1 MESKMQKILFAT
13 SEAHPLIKTGGL
25 ADVASSLPRAL
36 LKRGHDIKILLPA
49 YASVLLKA
57 KEVGVK
63 KVAELSLS
71 GQTIRLLQTRL
82 PGSRV
87 TVILVDIPQFSERE
101 GNPYCGPDGSD
112 WSDNHWRFFVFA
124 KAAETIALNQAGLDW
139 QPDIVHCNDWQTGLI
154 PALLAQA
161 EQRPATVFT
170 IHNLAYRGLFSYQVF
185 AELGLPNDY
194 WHHEKLEFYGQ
205 MSFIKG
211 GLAFADAITT
221 VSESYARE
229 IQTPEFGCG
238 LDGLLSSRT
247 SDLSGVLNGID
258 IDEWNPGSDK
268 FIVQNYNRR
277 TINHKVKNK
286 TTLQAQL
293 GLPVDKSVPMIGFI
307 GRLVEQKGV
316 DLILNQMNQLLTQNC
331 QVVILGSGFASYEQA
346 LKDIALQ
353 HPHKVSVT
361 LGYNEAFAHQIEA
374 SADLFL
380 MPSIFEPCGLNQMY
394 SLRYGTL
401 PIVNAVG
408 GLRDTVIEKSFDDIG
423 TDGNGFVFHE
433 ATAEELHLAIKRA
446 LTCYQQPEIW
456 KKMQQNAM
464 SQDFSWEQSA
474 QQYQKIY
481 EEIVSKSE
489 TRNLGL
495 GKSI

>member
-1 MESKMQKILFAT
+1 MRKILFAT

-36 LKRGHDIKILLPA
+36 LKRGHDIQILLPA
-49 YASVLLKA
+49 YPIVLLKA
-57 KEVGVK
+57 QEVGVK
-63 KVAELSLS
+63 KVSELNIV
-71 GQTIRLLQTRL
+71 GQSITLWQTRL

-101 GNPYCGPDGSD
+101 GNPYCGPDGGD

-124 KAAETIALNQAGLDW
+124 KAAEAIALNQANLDW

-154 PALLAQA
+154 PALLAQS
-161 EQRPATVFT
+161 ESKPATVFT

-185 AELGLPNDY
+185 SELGLPNDY

-221 VSESYARE
+221 VSKSYAQE

-238 LDGLLSSRT
+238 LDGLLRART
-247 SDLSGVLNGID
+247 NDLSGVLNGID
-258 IDEWNPGSDK
+258 MDEWNPGSDK
-268 FIVQNYNRR
+268 LITQNYNRR
-277 TINHKVKNK
+277 TINQKVKNK
-286 TTLQAQL
+286 LALQEHL
-293 GLPVDKSVPMIGFI
+293 GLPVNEAIPMVGFI

-316 DLILNQMNQLLTQNC
+316 DLILNQMHQLLSQDC
-331 QVVILGSGFASYEQA
+331 QVVILGSGFVVYEQA
-346 LKDIALQ
+346 LKNIAEQ
-353 HPHKVSVT
+353 YPNKVSVT

-380 MPSIFEPCGLNQMY
+380 MPSMFEPCGLNQMY

-408 GLRDTVIEKSFDDIG
+408 GLKDTVIEKPFDDIG
-423 TDGNGFVFHE
+423 SDGNGFVFHL
-433 ATAEELHLAIKRA
+433 ATPEELHLAITRA
-446 LTCYQQPEIW
+446 LDCYTKPEIW

-464 SQDFSWEQSA
+464 SQDFSWEKSA
-474 QQYQKIY
+474 ERY
-481 EEIVSKSE
+481 EEIYSSVLE
-489 TRNLGL
+489 EA
-495 GKSI
+495 

>member
-1 MESKMQKILFAT
+1 MQKILFAA

-36 LKRGHDIKILLPA
+36 LKRGHDIKIILPA

-63 KVAELSLS
+63 KISELNIVGQSISLW
-71 GQTIRLLQTRL
+71 QTRL

-101 GNPYCGPDGSD
+101 GNPYCGPDGND

-124 KAAETIALNQAGLDW
+124 KAAEAIALNQAELNW

-154 PALLAQA
+154 PALLGQS
-161 EQRPATVFT
+161 ERKPATVFT

-185 AELGLPNDY
+185 AELGLPDHY
-194 WHHEKLEFYGQ
+194 WHHEKIEFYGQ
-205 MSFIKG
+205 ISFIKG

-221 VSESYARE
+221 VSQSYAQE

-238 LDGLLSSRT
+238 LDGVLRARAK
-247 SDLSGVLNGID
+247 DLSGVLNGID
-258 IDEWNPGSDK
+258 MDEWNPGSDK
-268 FIVQNYNRR
+268 LIHINYNRR
-277 TINHKVKNK
+277 TLNQKVKNK
-286 TTLQAQL
+286 TALQEQL
-293 GLPVDKSVPMIGFI
+293 GLPVNDAVPMLGFV

-316 DLILNQMNQLLTQNC
+316 DLILNQMNQLLSLDC
-331 QVVILGSGFASYEQA
+331 QLVILGSGFATYEQA
-346 LKDIALQ
+346 LKNIAEQ
-353 HPHKVSVT
+353 NPHKVSVT
-361 LGYNEAFAHQIEA
+361 LGYNETFAHKIEA
-374 SADLFL
+374 SVDLFL
-380 MPSIFEPCGLNQMY
+380 MPSMFEPCGLNQMY

-433 ATAEELHLAIKRA
+433 PTAEELHITIKRA
-446 LTCYQQPEIW
+446 LSCYQQPSVW
-456 KKMQQNAM
+456 KQMQQNAM
-464 SQDFSWEQSA
+464 SQDFSWEKSA
-474 QQYQKIY
+474 ERY
-481 EEIVSKSE
+481 EEIYASIVS
-489 TRNLGL
+489 RN
-495 GKSI
+495 